1 MNATSGGKVSLA
13 TFPTSWM
20 APPRRVFAPCGPATY
35 ANVQVSMM
43 RTLFASTAIAGM
55 MIATAHAQDTATD
68 PVMPDPGGAIEAP
81 APGADIAPA
90 PGADPLAPPAA
101 GGMDDAFVED
111 WSPVELQTV
120 STDELIGA
128 DIRTT
133 MDDSQ
138 IGTVGDV
145 VIGADGN
152 TIDGIVAQFG
162 GFLGFGRDRVMISTD
177 DVEIFQD
184 SEGRSLVRTPLS
196 QDALEAMPEYE
207 G

>member
-1 MNATSGGKVSLA
+1 MLK
-13 TFPTSWM
+13 
-20 APPRRVFAPCGPATY
+20 
-35 ANVQVSMM
+35 
-43 RTLFASTAIAGM
+43 TLFASTAIAGM
-55 MIATAHAQDTATD
+55 MITSAYAQETTND
-68 PVMPDPGGAIEAP
+68 PVLPDPGGAIEAP

-90 PGADPLAPPAA
+90 PTDPLAPTVE
-101 GGMDDAFVED
+101 GTDDAFVED

-120 STDELIGA
+120 STDELMGA

-138 IGTVGDV
+138 IGTVADV

-162 GFLGFGRDRVMISTD
+162 GFLGFGRDRVMLSTD

-184 SEGRSLVRTPLS
+184 PEGRSLVRTPLS
-196 QDALEAMPEYE
+196 QDALEAMPAYE